1 MSSRGLGDDI
11 ERITK
16 FTGIKKAVD
25 VVSNKLNKDFY
36 DSKLTAIKH
45 NFLEAQKY
53 ISLGDQIWEAGLKDL
68 VI

>member
-1 MSSRGLGDDI
+1 MLFFKN
-11 ERITK
+11 EEELYTLLK
-16 FTGIKKAVD
+16 
-25 VVSNKLNKDFY
+25 SNKLNKDFY